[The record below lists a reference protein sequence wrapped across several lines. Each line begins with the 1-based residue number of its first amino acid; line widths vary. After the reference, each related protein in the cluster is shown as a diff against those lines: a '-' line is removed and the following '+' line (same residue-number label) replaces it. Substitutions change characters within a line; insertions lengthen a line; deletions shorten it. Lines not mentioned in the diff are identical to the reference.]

1 MKREMEENYE
11 DSNCEEQQQQQE
23 QDQSI
28 SPSQGN
34 MEYEQ
39 DSNDF
44 SESNNANT
52 NQDNGPTNPPKRQ
65 RLTDDEEVRLL
76 IPSKVFLPSFSC
88 FPNLFR

>member
-1 MKREMEENYE
+1 MKREMEENYV
-11 DSNCEEQQQQQE
+11 DSNCEEQQQQE
-23 QDQSI
+23 DQSI
-28 SPSQGN
+28 SPNQGN

-44 SESNNANT
+44 SESNNATNT

-76 IPSKVFLPSFSC
+76 IPSKVFYRLLICSL
-88 FPNLFR
+88 PNLF